1 MGEILTSVNYVN
13 ISDQVKF
20 IDTVKY
26 LQQSLSTLANTM
38 SDKEKKGVRTEC
50 ENFIKKDP
58 KLNENFFA
66 CKEIDREGILNYL
79 SSGKSVI
86 SYQMMQHPESLD
98 INSEKD
104 NFFYHIFSILA

>member
-1 MGEILTSVNYVN
+1 
-13 ISDQVKF
+13 
-20 IDTVKY
+20 
-26 LQQSLSTLANTM
+26 M
-38 SDKEKKGVRTEC
+38 SDEEKKGVRTEC

-58 KLNENFFA
+58 KLNEKFFV

-86 SYQMMQHPESLD
+86 PYQMMQHPESLD
-98 INSEKD
+98 INPEKD